1 VPDLQEEIGGIHPL
15 DPLGVQFSTPVHLHH
30 PLFEIK
36 EKNSE
41 SLNCLQQY
49 KFIAFTIRFH
59 LHFINI
65 VNIYET
71 YKAQTPGI

>member
-1 VPDLQEEIGGIHPL
+1 MLDLQEEVGWIHPL

-30 PLFEIK
+30 PLFEIDDTKK

-41 SLNCLQQY
+41 SFY
-49 KFIAFTIRFH
+49 FT
-59 LHFINI
+59 FINI